1 MPGMGTLADM
11 AMILAGSF
19 VGMLL
24 KKGIPE
30 RFKKTIFEALGAAAF
45 LIGQS
50 GVLIGVLKSDG
61 QGGLESQYILLLIL
75 SLVIGGAV
83 GEWLRLDRLFDKVG
97 EAMKRRVGK
106 NDSGTDIGAGF
117 VNCTLL
123 FCAGAMSI
131 VGAIQDGLGDPTTL
145 LAKGM
150 LDCVSAILFTAV
162 YGAGV
167 PLSALA
173 VGLYQ
178 GGLTLLTF
186 LIRPWLTEAVTL
198 QMSLVGS
205 AVMMLIAFS
214 LWDIKKFNVANLI
227 PAALMPLAFS
237 LLSGLWA

>member
-45 LIGQS
+45 LIGLS
-50 GVLIGVLKSDG
+50 GVLTGV
-61 QGGLESQYILLLIL
+61 
-75 SLVIGGAV
+75 V

-186 LIRPWLTEAVTL
+186 LIRPWLTEAVIL